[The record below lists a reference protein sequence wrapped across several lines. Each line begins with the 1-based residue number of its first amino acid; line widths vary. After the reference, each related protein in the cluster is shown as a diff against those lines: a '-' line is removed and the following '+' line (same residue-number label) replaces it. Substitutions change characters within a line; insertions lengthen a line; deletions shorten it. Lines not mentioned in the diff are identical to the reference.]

1 MAQVVGVYN
10 VAHSPFCYTPPER
23 WNEIRSTR
31 QLREDVPMEDLPT
44 AQAKSGRI
52 QDAFK
57 ALKANLDAKKPDVV
71 VIFGDD
77 QLECFDFNNYPSV
90 AVYVGEEFEGHLA
103 TPRSMAGDP
112 RVTAAPPPPADAPAA
127 PARGY
132 AGMPKAKVKGHSEL
146 AVSILTGLMERK
158 FDPAFC
164 MDMPKP
170 ERGIGHAFMRPFE
183 SITDHDTPVIPI
195 LLNCY
200 YSPQITAERCYEL
213 GKAVRDIIESHP
225 SDLKVAVIGSGGLWH
240 TPGAKDA
247 WLNEDFD
254 QGTLKYMAAGDIRAM
269 AEHFDTYQIPNG
281 DSSQA
286 IGPKG
291 RGSTGM
297 PGFGGPQGGTR
308 ETCNWIAAAA
318 VADGSTA
325 TVVDYVPVYSSP
337 VGAAF
342 AYWDKP

>member
-10 VAHSPFCYTPPER
+10 TAHSPFCYTPAER
-23 WNEIRSTR
+23 WNEVRATRS
-31 QLREDVPMEDLPT
+31 LREDVPMEDLET
-44 AQAKSGRI
+44 QKEKEARI
-52 QDAFK
+52 QKGFAT
-57 ALKANLDAKKPDVV
+57 LRENLNAKKPDVI

-77 QLECFDFNNYPSV
+77 QLECFDFNNYPSF

-103 TPRSMAGDP
+103 TAAG
-112 RVTAAPPPPADAPAA
+112 RPAA
-127 PARGY
+127 MPVGGQRPEA
-132 AGMPKAKVKGHSEL
+132 PKAKVKGHPDL
-146 AVSILTGLMERK
+146 AVKILTGLMARK

-170 ERGIGHAFMRPFE
+170 DRGIGHAFMRPFE

-200 YSPQITAERCYEL
+200 YSPQVTAERCYEL
-213 GKAVRDIIESHP
+213 GKAVREIIEEYP
-225 SDLKVAVIGSGGLWH
+225 EDIKVAVVGSGGLWH
-240 TPGAKDA
+240 TPGAKNA
-247 WLNEDFD
+247 WLDEEFD
-254 QGTLKYMAAGDIRAM
+254 QGTLKYMSSGDIKSM
-269 AEHFDTYQIPNG
+269 AEHFDHYNIPNG
-281 DSSQA
+281 DDSQA

-325 TVVDYVPVYSSP
+325 TVVDYVPVYASP

>member
-1 MAQVVGVYN
+1 MAKLVGTFF
-10 VAHSPFCYTPPER
+10 HSHGGTTSMPGELWRER
-23 WNEIRSTR
+23 RLTR
-31 QLREDVPMEDLPT
+31 PIREDVPIEDDET
-44 AQAKSGRI
+44 NIS
-52 QDAFK
+52 
-57 ALKANLDAKKPDVV
+57 KANRTHEGFRVLREKIAELETDVL
-71 VIFGDD
+71 ICFSDD
-77 QLECFDFNNYPSV
+77 QLECFDFNNYP
-90 AVYVGEEFEGHLA
+90 AFAIYVGDEFKKSPRERGEGPVMGRHA
-103 TPRSMAGDP
+103 EP
-112 RVTAAPPPPADAPAA
+112 
-127 PARGY
+127 GY
-132 AGMPKAKVKGHSEL
+132 AFKNHRDL
-146 AVSILTGLMERK
+146 AVGLLTGVMKRG

-170 ERGIGHAFMRPFE
+170 DRGIGHAFMRPFE
-183 SITDHDTPVIPI
+183 SITDHETPVIPI

-213 GKAVRDIIESHP
+213 GKAVRDIIEEFP

-254 QGTLKYMAAGDIRAM
+254 QGTLKYMAAGDIRGM
-269 AEHFDTYQIPNG
+269 AEHFDKYQIPDG
-281 DSSQA
+281 DDSQA